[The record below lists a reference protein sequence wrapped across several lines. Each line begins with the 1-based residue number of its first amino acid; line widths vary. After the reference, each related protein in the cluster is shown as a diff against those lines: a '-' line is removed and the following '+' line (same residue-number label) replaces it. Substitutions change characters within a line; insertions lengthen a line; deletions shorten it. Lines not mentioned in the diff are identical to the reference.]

1 VLGRSKTGDGLVVF
15 TNRDLC
21 WKFANELRD
30 AWLAEKSRYNLF
42 VILFFAL
49 SFCAGALYAASRL
62 GRLPAASPQAL
73 RQVLRMV
80 ALVVLASVAFG
91 ALIGFA
97 EGKRTSSA
105 RAWALIRDGRQRLDP
120 KNKPTNPERWQRQI
134 AEGEAK
140 LRESESAGVEGAI
153 VARGVTRTMSIALL
167 VVGLLGSLAL
177 LRFRALR

>member
-1 VLGRSKTGDGLVVF
+1 
-15 TNRDLC
+15 
-21 WKFANELRD
+21 
-30 AWLAEKSRYNLF
+30 
-42 VILFFAL
+42 
-49 SFCAGALYAASRL
+49 
-62 GRLPAASPQAL
+62 
-73 RQVLRMV
+73 MV